1 VSVNLGKGSSF
12 TFGNNRFEGK
22 KLTMANIAETFTRFL
37 DRPVIDMTGLPG
49 RYDFTLE
56 VSPEDYRAIMVRS
69 ALNAGVSLPPEALRA
84 LDASSGD
91 SVINAAEKLGLKL
104 DPRKTKMD
112 VIVVDSAAK
121 TPTEN

>member
-1 VSVNLGKGSSF
+1 
-12 TFGNNRFEGK
+12 
-22 KLTMANIAETFTRFL
+22 
-37 DRPVIDMTGLPG
+37 
-49 RYDFTLE
+49 
-56 VSPEDYRAIMVRS
+56 
-69 ALNAGVSLPPEALRA
+69 